1 MNNQQDQ
8 ALKTRARQVLPNG
21 VYGHQSTA
29 LLPDCLPQFF
39 AKAKGAYLWDYDG
52 NRYIDYMSAYGPN
65 LFGYN
70 HAAINAAY
78 TEQLVAVDVATGPS
92 ATIVELA
99 EAMVA
104 QIIHADWAMFCKNGT
119 DSTTIALMIAR
130 AGGKRKILLAQGA
143 YHGSAPW
150 CTPLLKGT
158 VADDRQHFIY
168 YAYND
173 AEALE
178 QAVHEAG
185 DDLAA
190 IVASPF
196 KHDFAVDQE
205 LPSIEYAKKA
215 RALCDQHKA
224 LLVVDD
230 VRAGLR
236 IARDCSWQDLNIQP
250 DLSCW
255 GKAIAN
261 GHPISAVLGAKIA
274 KEAAEKIYVTGS
286 FWFASAAM
294 AAALKTLE
302 LVRTTGYLEHT
313 VNLGNQLR
321 AGLDDIAGRHS
332 LPIIQ
337 TGPSQMPLIMFNDGN
352 GKHDI
357 KLGMEFVSG
366 LVTKGIYFHPFHN
379 MFINAAMTTADIDQ
393 TLQAAEATAHSLR
406 PQQKQAH

>member
-8 ALKTRARQVLPNG
+8 ALKARAQQVLPNG
-21 VYGHQSTA
+21 MYGHQSTA

-39 AKAKGAYLWDYDG
+39 AKAEGAYLWDCDG
-52 NRYIDYMSAYGPN
+52 HRYIDYMSAYGAN
-65 LFGYN
+65 LFGYG

-78 TEQLVAVDVATGPS
+78 TEQLAIIDVATGPS
-92 ATIVELA
+92 ATMIGLA
-99 EAMVA
+99 EAMVT
-104 QIIHADWAMFCKNGT
+104 QVTHADWAMFCKNGT
-119 DSTTIALMIAR
+119 DATTIALMIAR
-130 AGGKRKILLAQGA
+130 AYSGKRKILLAQGA

-150 CTPLLKGT
+150 CTPLPKGT
-158 VADDRQHFIY
+158 VTADRQHFIY

-173 AEALE
+173 AEALD
-178 QAVHEAG
+178 QAVLEAG

-190 IVASPF
+190 IFASPF

-205 LPSIEYAKKA
+205 LPNIEYAKKA

-224 LLVVDD
+224 LLVIDD

-236 IARDCSWQDLNIQP
+236 VARDCSWQSLRIQP

-261 GHPISAVLGAKIA
+261 GHPISAVLGAEIA
-274 KEAAEKIYVTGS
+274 KEAAGQIYVTGS

-294 AAALKTLE
+294 AAAAKTLE
-302 LVRTTGYLEHT
+302 LVQTTDYLEHT

-321 AGLDDIAGRHS
+321 TGLDDIAGRHG

-337 TGPSQMPLIMFNDGN
+337 TGPGQMPLIMFNDNKGN
-352 GKHDI
+352 HDI
-357 KLGMEFVSG
+357 KLGTEFVAELAKRGS
-366 LVTKGIYFHPFHN
+366 YFHPFHN

-393 TLQAAEATAHSLR
+393 TLQAAEETARSL
-406 PQQKQAH
+406 